1 MLAWK
6 WYDEKVDIWS
16 AGCIL
21 AEMILSRPLFPG
33 KDHIGQFCV
42 ITQLLGSP
50 PEEMIENV
58 VSENVGD
65 HAPEIVTYRR

>member
-1 MLAWK
+1 MLTWK
-6 WYDEKVDIWS
+6 RYDEKVDIWS

-33 KDHIGQFCV
+33 KDHIDQFCV
-42 ITQLLGSP
+42 IKQLLGSP

-58 VSENVGD
+58 ASENVGD